1 MSLAVD
7 FWTPLNSRTVEREDR
22 IQKEGGGLIPSDPF
36 C

>member
-7 FWTPLNSRTVEREDR
+7 FWTPLISRTIER